1 VAPLFVKK
9 RTGLGTGSWVP
20 LMCRTGMGIR
30 TWLTLNPVFH
40 KLELEQVLHKVR
52 NWPTLFGSIEVVLSC
67 PTFPPPSPHKRGS
80 KQEAPKE
87 APQIEKKML
96 ASSNS
101 SKS

>member
-30 TWLTLNPVFH
+30 TWLTVNPVFH

-52 NWPTLFGSIEVVLSC
+52 NWPALFVVLSC
-67 PTFPPPSPHKRGS
+67 PTFPPPPHIKGAPNKRF
-80 KQEAPKE
+80 PKR
-87 APQIEKKML
+87 PPKLKKNVSFIKFFKIL
-96 ASSNS
+96 
-101 SKS
+101 KI